1 MPYNERMKN
10 FENIRAYM
18 RAFYVYGLKS
28 RSEYKQKSPRSYD
41 NERRRIE
48 SWLGDYMRC
57 VTTPEGKKMFLSID
71 SRVIQHNPLYKAW
84 KAKSFTDGD
93 IVLHFLLLDI
103 LFTPGVE
110 KTLAQM
116 IEEIDGYLSEFD
128 GAMTFD
134 ESTVRKKLKE
144 YVQEGII
151 QTEKRGRT
159 IFYRRVSDL
168 EIAPMADAIDFFTE
182 VAPCGVIGSY
192 LQDKLQQHDSLFT
205 FKHHYITQTMDSDI
219 VALLFEAMRQK
230 CYIYADNFS
239 RRANEPKTVR
249 LVPLK
254 IYISAQNGRQ
264 NLLAFRE
271 EANRLNSY
279 RLDYLSN
286 IKLAEPCRRFEEL
299 RAALEKAEAH
309 MWGVNCRWNTKRLEH
324 VEFDVCISEEE
335 THIIHRL
342 EREKRCGSVE
352 RLDECHYRYTADV
365 FDTNEMLP
373 WIRTF
378 ISRIT
383 RLHFSNRTAEN
394 RFKEDLQALYDLYG
408 V

>member
-41 NERRRIE
+41 NERRRME

-57 VTTPEGKKMFLSID
+57 VTTTEGKKMFLSID
-71 SRVIQHNPLYKAW
+71 SRVIHHNPLYKAW

-103 LFTPGVE
+103 LFAPGVE

-116 IEEIDGYLSEFD
+116 IEEVDGYLSEFD

-219 VALLFEAMRQK
+219 MA
-230 CYIYADNFS
+230 
-239 RRANEPKTVR
+239 
-249 LVPLK
+249 
-254 IYISAQNGRQ
+254 
-264 NLLAFRE
+264 
-271 EANRLNSY
+271 
-279 RLDYLSN
+279 
-286 IKLAEPCRRFEEL
+286 
-299 RAALEKAEAH
+299 
-309 MWGVNCRWNTKRLEH
+309 
-324 VEFDVCISEEE
+324 
-335 THIIHRL
+335 
-342 EREKRCGSVE
+342 
-352 RLDECHYRYTADV
+352 
-365 FDTNEMLP
+365 
-373 WIRTF
+373 
-378 ISRIT
+378 
-383 RLHFSNRTAEN
+383 
-394 RFKEDLQALYDLYG
+394 
-408 V
+408 